1 MGLERTL
8 RKNKQK
14 SREMQNA
21 SIAKG
26 YVELIALEKLKNQL
40 DSKTSGLSNML
51 GHEPMKIED
60 YEDMKAKIEKKTGLK
75 AEEIINYVEQNSD
88 LKDFLKKSNEMV
100 ELLFNIDINKVN

>member
-8 RKNKQK
+8 RKNNQK
-14 SREMQNA
+14 SREMQNE

-26 YVELIALEKLKNQL
+26 YVELMGLERLKNQL
-40 DSKTSGLSNML
+40 ESKTSGLSNML
-51 GHEPMKIED
+51 GYEPMKIEY

-88 LKDFLKKSNEMV
+88 LIDFKKKANEMM
-100 ELLFNIDINKVN
+100 ELLFNIDINKCN